1 MSNPYYS
8 VAFNAIV
15 DTLIRSASFN
25 NEFPAIEAGF
35 DAVATKVNASL
46 KAPDGEVLANLPALA
61 LRASKSLAFDASG
74 NPIAT
79 VAATSEEMAA
89 AVAAAIT
96 ASDAAIA
103 AAASAATVAGATN
116 ALQLLQLELGI
127 I

>member
-8 VAFNAIV
+8 VAFNALV
-15 DTLIRSASFN
+15 DTLIRSSSYN
-25 NEFPAIEAGF
+25 NEFAAIEAGF
-35 DAVATKVNASL
+35 DAVGTKINASL

-74 NPIAT
+74 NPIAA

-89 AVAAAIT
+89 AVVAAIT
-96 ASDAAIA
+96 AGDAATA

-116 ALQLLQLELGI
+116 TLQLVQLQLGI